1 MRIIVS
7 HETVYRYAV
16 PAGSVTQILRMTPR
30 SHDGQHVVRWRID
43 LDRDVRLSDS
53 EDAFG
58 NVTHAFH
65 VTGPVDSI
73 AIRVQGEVE
82 TQDRAGVVRDSI
94 ERFPP
99 SLFLRDTTLTRP
111 NPAIT
116 DWVAGENLAETTD
129 LAFCHAIMERLHDRI
144 EPAPLTDPIVGAAE
158 TFATKRG
165 RAADLAHL
173 FIACA
178 LVRRIPAR
186 FVAGHLCS
194 TDGPSPPGH
203 GWAEAHISGL
213 GWVGFDAS
221 INLCPTDAH
230 VRVAM
235 GLDHLG
241 AAPIRGARFGG
252 DGEFLDM
259 RTEVR
264 ELFSDRQAQR
274 QSQG

>member
-1 MRIIVS
+1 MRIVVA
-7 HETVYRYAV
+7 HETNYRYAV

-43 LDRDVRLSDS
+43 LDRDVRLSES

-65 VTGPVDSI
+65 ASGPIESLT
-73 AIRVQGEVE
+73 IRVQGEVE

-94 ERFPP
+94 ERFPAT
-99 SLFLRDTTLTRP
+99 LYLRDTPLTRP
-111 NPAIT
+111 DPAIAS
-116 DWVAGENLAETTD
+116 WVEGENLKDATD
-129 LAFCHAIMERLHDRI
+129 LTFCHGVMERLHAII
-144 EPAPLTDPIVGAAE
+144 EPAPATDAIIGASASF
-158 TFATKRG
+158 TARRG
-165 RAADLAHL
+165 RAADLAHV

-186 FVAGHLCS
+186 FISGHLCS
-194 TDGPSPPGH
+194 LEGPSPPGH
-203 GWAEAHISGL
+203 GWAEAHIDGL
-213 GWVGFDAS
+213 GWVAFDPS

-230 VRVAM
+230 IRVAM

-241 AAPIRGARFGG
+241 AAPVRGARFGG
-252 DGEFLDM
+252 DGEFLDI

-264 ELFSDRQAQR
+264 ELFSERQAQR
-274 QSQG
+274 QSQS